1 MASTVSTSTT
11 QIAVEEAFM
20 QDAAVAAMFEEEG
33 SVLVWVQMHRR
44 QMDEIYVLLT
54 QHQHDIPPELLEE
67 VEELSDGWEEELH
80 ENLPW
85 QCLSAAENARVMEEL
100 AGCAKLLGEVK
111 GSLVDIRKR
120 LLDVAPEEGRG
131 LRSSPGYW
139 REEDTP
145 VSDAFLVEGMVT
157 CRKEPE
163 EGQGTR
169 GELDK
174 RSFAGDEECV
184 RLDEGATT
192 MRVNY
197 IKNNSNNNNNN
208 NNNNNSQNNNGSVFL
223 TCSINGV
230 IGRMSLEGCESENDD
245 ENDDLFADDKTG
257 ERSHWDNGFFI
268 IAAAG

>member
-11 QIAVEEAFM
+11 QIAIEEAFM

-192 MRVNY
+192 MRVN
-197 IKNNSNNNNNN
+197 
-208 NNNNNSQNNNGSVFL
+208 
-223 TCSINGV
+223 
-230 IGRMSLEGCESENDD
+230 
-245 ENDDLFADDKTG
+245 
-257 ERSHWDNGFFI
+257 
-268 IAAAG
+268 